1 MTCRKHILRLLHS
14 YVPSLQVDE
23 CEFGMLPSIRSR
35 GSLHQEDHHDHPPEI
50 IIAPPVHHAFEPPP
64 APPPHTLLHPH
75 YQVDLSPTSSGRASP
90 CAGNSG
96 RLSPAGSG
104 MRPTSSSGQLHQDL
118 LQYQHQQRHAEGV
131 VAGTGLEPA
140 AAAAREGM
148 KSTTYRSGRFKVT
161 IEPAPDAPGASAA
174 PRQCATPSPRAHSM
188 PSAGLDAVGPQPHL
202 SHAATAPAPVGTC
215 GGAAA
220 GAVAAAAPTAM
231 TGIALAVAPPEA
243 MHAGGTDSPTRA
255 RPLAFASA
263 ADAAAAAP
271 ASVFGSA
278 AAAIAAGVAG
288 FPCITV
294 TTATTAT
301 TNATDSCAAA
311 GQALSP
317 TCSVGHPNASC
328 DGPGSVGRPAHKG
341 HHHHHHNHLDNP
353 SAALAS
359 AGPPV
364 AFNSVTMYRK
374 GRFFVQHA
382 VAPHF
387 VPTINPHA
395 TATTSCG
402 AAGSGSG
409 GGHGATGG
417 NGVLPALSDD
427 GAEGASG
434 PASPTTWCGSLP
446 PPPPR
451 PPSGGGARDGVLGLG
466 PSLDGAAADGGAP
479 QLRVSSPGNLFPS
492 CPGGRMGAA
501 FPIRANST
509 GQAMACRLSSGSC
522 DGQDHAAARSLE
534 RHYSCGRFTVAESI
548 VAAPPDPRRPCMSVP
563 GFLPAPGPHS
573 YAAAVVHGSPGRPG
587 ALAPPLAAL
596 PPPAPVLPPVPES
609 RVPSAGPTSILAAQL
624 AAARA
629 QPDGAANAT
638 AAAAA
643 AGSRRSTSSPG
654 MADAAGRAAGSSAG
668 GSPRVGGEGLGD
680 MAAPAPVVVR
690 RVGRFTVR
698 ETDHSGAGSRAPSC
712 SGTPQE
718 GVLADILG
726 EGGSGNVPCNAIAP
740 MRRRPD
746 LLGEGRFMSAP
757 CWDIDHIVPSS

>member
-1 MTCRKHILRLLHS
+1 M
-14 YVPSLQVDE
+14 DE
-23 CEFGMLPSIRSR
+23 GEFGMLPSTRSR
-35 GSLHQEDHHDHPPEI
+35 GSLHQEDHDHQPEI
-50 IIAPPVHHAFEPPP
+50 IIAPPVHHAFDPPP

-75 YQVDLSPTSSGRASP
+75 YQVDLSPSSSGRASP

-104 MRPTSSSGQLHQDL
+104 MRPTSSSGQRHHDL
-118 LQYQHQQRHAEGV
+118 LQYQHQQRLHEGG
-131 VAGTGLEPA
+131 AGGVSLEPA
-140 AAAAREGM
+140 AATAREGM

-161 IEPAPDAPGASAA
+161 IEPAPDAPGANAG
-174 PRQCATPSPRAHSM
+174 PGQCATPSPRAHSM
-188 PSAGLDAVGPQPHL
+188 PAAALDPVGPPPHL
-202 SHAATAPAPVGTC
+202 SHAPTAPAPVGTC
-215 GGAAA
+215 S
-220 GAVAAAAPTAM
+220 AAAAPAAM
-231 TGIALAVAPPEA
+231 TGIASGVPLAAAAQPEA
-243 MHAGGTDSPTRA
+243 MHAEGSDSPARA
-255 RPLAFASA
+255 RPLAFAAA
-263 ADAAAAAP
+263 ADAAAAEAP
-271 ASVFGSA
+271 LSVFGATA
-278 AAAIAAGVAG
+278 AAVAAGVAG

-294 TTATTAT
+294 TTATTAG
-301 TNATDSCAAA
+301 TNAVDSCAAA
-311 GQALSP
+311 GQTLSP
-317 TCSVGHPNASC
+317 TGSVGHPNTSC
-328 DGPGSVGRPAHKG
+328 DGPASAGRTAHKG
-341 HHHHHHNHLDNP
+341 QHHHHLDNP

-395 TATTSCG
+395 TSTTSCA

-409 GGHGATGG
+409 GGHGATVG
-417 NGVLPALSDD
+417 NGGLPTLSDD
-427 GAEGASG
+427 GAEAASG

-451 PPSGGGARDGVLGLG
+451 PPSGGGARDGVMELG
-466 PSLDGAAADGGAP
+466 PSLVGSAAAADGGAA
-479 QLRVSSPGNLFPS
+479 QLRVSSPGNLFAS
-492 CPGGRMGAA
+492 CRGGRTVPG

-522 DGQDHAAARSLE
+522 DGVDHAAARSLE

-563 GFLPAPGPHS
+563 GFLPAPGPQS
-573 YAAAVVHGSPGRPG
+573 YASAVVHGSPGRPG
-587 ALAPPLAAL
+587 VLAPPLPPLAAAPAAAASL
-596 PPPAPVLPPVPES
+596 PPPAPVLPTVPES

-629 QPDGAANAT
+629 QPGCATYAT

-654 MADAAGRAAGSSAG
+654 STDAAARAAGSSAG
-668 GSPRVGGEGLGD
+668 GSPRVGCEGLGD
-680 MAAPAPVVVR
+680 MVAPAPVVVR

-698 ETDHSGAGSRAPSC
+698 ETDHSGAGSRAPSS
-712 SGTPQE
+712 SGTPHE
-718 GVLADILG
+718 GLLADMLG
-726 EGGSGNVPCNAIAP
+726 EGG
-740 MRRRPD
+740 
-746 LLGEGRFMSAP
+746 LGYAP
-757 CWDIDHIVPSS
+757 CSAVC